1 MAKRKPNRRPRR
13 QAAAAGRTP
22 VLAALPG
29 GARARPT
36 PLAAAAPRERRA
48 FQGGSGHWLFGTHA
62 VLAALANPQRRC
74 QRLLLTAE
82 AGRALAGELGALRAG
97 QPRLSPEVVS
107 RGELDRLLPTAVHQ
121 GIALEVAP
129 LEEPTLEEVLRQ
141 GAASA
146 DAVLVVLDQV
156 TDPHNVGAILRSA
169 AAFGALGVV
178 VTERHA
184 PHASAT
190 LAKAASGALESI
202 PLVRVGNLAQALEE
216 IKGAGFWCIGL
227 AADAAATIAEARLD
241 GRTALVLGAEGA
253 GLRRLTRER
262 CDLLVRIPLA
272 SAAIA
277 SLNVSN
283 AAAVALYELARK
295 RGA

>member
-1 MAKRKPNRRPRR
+1 MAKRKPNRGPRPD
-13 QAAAAGRTP
+13 
-22 VLAALPG
+22 
-29 GARARPT
+29 
-36 PLAAAAPRERRA
+36 AAPREPRPPH
-48 FQGGSGHWLFGTHA
+48 GGSGHWLFGTHA

-82 AGRALAGELGALRAG
+82 AERALAGELAALLAAPSR
-97 QPRLSPEVVS
+97 PSPEVVG

-141 GAASA
+141 GAAAS
-146 DAVLVVLDQV
+146 DAVLLVLDQV

-190 LAKAASGALESI
+190 LAKAASGALETI
-202 PLVRVGNLAQALEE
+202 PLVRVGNLARALEE

-227 AADAAATIAEARLD
+227 AADAALIIAEARLD

-283 AAAVALYELARK
+283 AAAVALYELAR
-295 RGA
+295 RTGS

>member
-13 QAAAAGRTP
+13 EP
-22 VLAALPG
+22 
-29 GARARPT
+29 
-36 PLAAAAPRERRA
+36 APHERRPPH
-48 FQGGSGHWLFGTHA
+48 GGSGHWLFGTHA

-74 QRLLLTAE
+74 QRLLITAE
-82 AGRALAGELGALRAG
+82 AERALAGELGALLAP
-97 QPRLSPEVVS
+97 PRLSPEVVA

-141 GAASA
+141 GAASS
-146 DAVLVVLDQV
+146 DAVLLVLDQV

-169 AAFGALGVV
+169 AAFAALGVV

-184 PHASAT
+184 PHSTAA

-202 PLVRVGNLAQALEE
+202 PLVRVGNLARALEE

-283 AAAVALYELARK
+283 AAAVALYELARR